1 MNSTDE
7 RGEDIGMDR
16 KRKTRKKRWIIG
28 GTIAVVLT
36 VLVSLYAMRSKETA
50 YKTVKAEIGDITTYY
65 AFSGN
70 VAAKNR
76 QMLLSEQMMQIAEI
90 LVEKGDRVK
99 TGDVLIKTTAGEELK
114 AGIDGEVTKIY
125 KEENEQIM
133 PGEQLV
139 EIVDYD
145 HLEIV
150 FRADEYDVDALEPG
164 KDAVAEI
171 SAIGKVIRGTINDVS
186 REGQIVNGVTF
197 FTATMDIAR
206 DDRIR
211 IGMSAE
217 VRLLSKKAENV
228 VKLPMDVI
236 VFDDK
241 NLPYVL
247 KIGSKNS
254 IVEEKITTGI
264 SDGTYVEVKSGVS
277 AGEEIVYEQD
287 GNFERFFFPDG
298 GKNVYLG
305 GLRK

>member
-1 MNSTDE
+1 M
-7 RGEDIGMDR
+7 GKKG
-16 KRKTRKKRWIIG
+16 KTRKIRWITG
-28 GTIAVVLT
+28 GAIAVALT
-36 VLVSLYAMRSKETA
+36 VLGSLYIMRPDDTA
-50 YKTVKAEIGDITTYY
+50 YKTVKAAMGDITTYY

-76 QMLLSEQMMQIAEI
+76 QLLLSEQMIQIAEI
-90 LVEKGDRVK
+90 AVEKGDRVK
-99 TGDVLIKTTAGEELK
+99 AGDVLITTTAGEELK

-125 KEENEQIM
+125 AEENEQVM
-133 PGEQLV
+133 PGAQLV
-139 EIVDYD
+139 ELVDYD

-150 FRADEYDVDALEPG
+150 FKADEYDVDALEPG
-164 KDAVAEI
+164 KEAVAEI
-171 SAIGKVIRGTINDVS
+171 GALGKVIRGKINDIS

-197 FTATMDIAR
+197 FTAVMDIDR

-236 VFDDK
+236 VFDEK

-254 IVEEKITTGI
+254 IIEEKITTGI
-264 SDGTYVEVKSGVS
+264 NDGTYVEVKSGVT
-277 AGEEIVYEQD
+277 AGEEIIYEQD
-287 GNFERFFFPDG
+287 RDFERIFFPEG
-298 GKNVYLG
+298 GRNVHLG
-305 GLRK
+305 GVRE

>member
-1 MNSTDE
+1 M
-7 RGEDIGMDR
+7 G
-16 KRKTRKKRWIIG
+16 KKKKTGKKRWIIS
-28 GTIAVVLT
+28 GTIAVTLT
-36 VLVSLYAMRSKETA
+36 VLGSLYIMRPKETA
-50 YKTVKAEIGDITTYY
+50 YKTVKAELGDITTYY

-76 QMLLSEQMMQIAEI
+76 QLLLSEQMMQIAEI
-90 LVEKGDRVK
+90 LVKEGDRVK
-99 TGDVLIKTTAGEELK
+99 TGDVLIRTTAGKELK
-114 AGIDGEVTKIY
+114 AGIDGEVTKIHT
-125 KEENEQIM
+125 EENEQVM
-133 PGEQLV
+133 PGAQLA

-150 FRADEYDVDALEPG
+150 FKADEYDVDALVPG
-164 KDAVAEI
+164 KEAVAEI
-171 SAIGKVIRGTINDVS
+171 SAIGKVIRGTINDIS

-197 FTATMDIAR
+197 FTAAMDIGR
-206 DDRIR
+206 DERIR

-247 KIGSKNS
+247 KIGKKNS
-254 IVEEKITTGI
+254 VVEEKITTGI

-277 AGEEIVYEQD
+277 AGEEIVYEHELS
-287 GNFERFFFPDG
+287 FERIFFPDG
-298 GKNVYLG
+298 GKNVHLG
-305 GLRK
+305 GARK

>member
-1 MNSTDE
+1 M
-7 RGEDIGMDR
+7 GK
-16 KRKTRKKRWIIG
+16 KRKTRKTRWIIG
-28 GTIAVVLT
+28 GTAAVALT
-36 VLVSLYAMRSKETA
+36 VLGSFYAMRPDETE
-50 YKTVKAEIGDITTYY
+50 YRTVKAEVGDITTYY

-76 QMLLSEQMMQIAEI
+76 QLLLSEQMMQIAEI

-99 TGDVLIKTTAGEELK
+99 TGDVLITTTAGDELK
-114 AGIDGEVTKIY
+114 ARIDGEVTNIHA
-125 KEENEQIM
+125 EENEQVM
-133 PGEQLV
+133 PGAQLA

-164 KDAVAEI
+164 KEAVAEI
-171 SAIGKVIRGTINDVS
+171 AAIGREVRGKINDIS

-197 FTATMDIAR
+197 FTATMDISR

-211 IGMSAE
+211 TGMSAE

-236 VFDDK
+236 LFDDR

-247 KIGSKNS
+247 KIGNKNS
-254 IVEEKITTGI
+254 IVEEKIKTGI
-264 SDGTYVEVKSGVS
+264 NDGTYVEVKSGVA
-277 AGEEIVYEQD
+277 AGEQIAYEKD
-287 GNFERFFFPDG
+287 MDFERIFFPEG
-298 GKNVYLG
+298 GRNVHLG
-305 GLRK
+305 GARK

>member
-1 MNSTDE
+1 M
-7 RGEDIGMDR
+7 GK
-16 KRKTRKKRWIIG
+16 KRKTKKVRWIIG
-28 GTIAVVLT
+28 GAVAVVLT
-36 VLVSLYAMRSKETA
+36 VLGSLYTMRPDEAA
-50 YKTVKAEIGDITTYY
+50 YKTVKAAMGDITTYY

-76 QMLLSEQMMQIAEI
+76 QLLLSDQMMQIAEI
-90 LVEKGDRVK
+90 LVDKGDRVK
-99 TGDVLIKTTAGEELK
+99 TGDVLITTTLGEELK
-114 AGIDGEVTKIY
+114 AEIDGEVTKIHV
-125 KEENEQIM
+125 EENEQIL
-133 PGEQLV
+133 PGGQLV
-139 EIVDYD
+139 ELVDYD

-150 FRADEYDVDALEPG
+150 FRADEYDVDALVAG
-164 KDAVAEI
+164 KEAIAEI
-171 SAIGKVIRGTINDVS
+171 SAIGKEIRGKINDIS

-197 FTATMDIAR
+197 FTAAMDIDR
-206 DDRIR
+206 DDKIR

-247 KIGSKNS
+247 KIGDKNS

-264 SDGTYVEVKSGVS
+264 NDGTYVEVKNGVA

-287 GNFERFFFPDG
+287 KDFDRIFFPEDG
-298 GKNVYLG
+298 RNVHLG
-305 GLRK
+305 GVRK